1 MNTKRFSLYALV
13 ALFLAALFYLQFR
26 TWRGFDWSV
35 FLQRT
40 ANIKHHLLNIFF
52 AVAFIYF
59 AYLLRAVRWRIFL
72 LPVKRTSTRELIA
85 PTIIGFTGL
94 ALLGRPGEF
103 IRPYL
108 ISRKVNLGFS
118 SQLAVWTVERIFDLG
133 SFAVLFTLA
142 LLNSETRALLHGF
155 HIGGI
160 AVAGMVGGLTALT
173 AIILKGE
180 TLANWVARLFSHRA
194 EHLGN
199 LIAVRIRE
207 FRAGLNT
214 IHGFPA
220 FVQLVIVSVVM
231 WTVIGFSYWQV
242 MLSYGE
248 PVLNRPRQVPIV
260 MASSMLGSM
269 IQLPGVGGGSQLA
282 TIFTLQNILHV
293 PRELAASCGI
303 LLWMVTFMA
312 IIPVGLAL
320 AQHERLSLRKLS
332 KESHA
337 EEVKEELAE
346 G

>member
-1 MNTKRFSLYALV
+1 MNKKRFFLYALV
-13 ALFLAALFYLQFR
+13 ALLLAALFYLQFR
-26 TWRGFDWSV
+26 TWRGFDWRV

-40 ANIKHHLLNIFF
+40 ASIKQHPLNIFL
-52 AVAFIYF
+52 AITFIYF
-59 AYLLRAVRWRIFL
+59 AYYLRAVRWRIFL
-72 LPVKRTSTRELIA
+72 PPVKRTSTRELIA

-108 ISRKVNLGFS
+108 ISRKVNLSFS

-133 SFAVLFTLA
+133 AFAILFAAA

-155 HIGGI
+155 HMGRI
-160 AVAGMVGGLTALT
+160 AVAAMLTGLAGLI
-173 AIILKGE
+173 AIVVKGE
-180 TLANWVARLFSHRA
+180 ALANWIARLFSRRA
-194 EHLGN
+194 AHLGN

-214 IHGFPA
+214 IHSFA
-220 FVQLVIVSVVM
+220 ALVQLVTVSIVM
-231 WTVIGFSYWQV
+231 WTVIGLCYWQV

-248 PVLNRPRQVPIV
+248 LALNRPRQVPLI
-260 MASSMLGSM
+260 MASSMVGSL

-282 TIFTLQNILHV
+282 TIFTMQKILHI
-293 PRELAASCGI
+293 PQELAASCGI

-320 AQHERLSLRKLS
+320 TRHEKLSLSKLS
-332 KESHA
+332 KESHV
-337 EEVKEELAE
+337 EEVAA
-346 G
+346 GG

>member
-1 MNTKRFSLYALV
+1 MNKKRFFLYALV
-13 ALFLAALFYLQFR
+13 SLLLAALFYLQFR
-26 TWRGFDWSV
+26 TWSGFDWKV
-35 FLQRT
+35 FVQQT
-40 ANIKHHLLNIFF
+40 ASIKQHPLNLLL
-52 AVAFIYF
+52 ALAFIYF
-59 AYLLRAVRWRIFL
+59 AYFLRAVRWRIFL
-72 LPVKRTSTRELIA
+72 LPVKRTSTRELMA

-108 ISRKVNLGFS
+108 ISRKVNLSFS

-133 SFAVLFTLA
+133 SFAILFMLA

-155 HIGGI
+155 HIGRI
-160 AVAGMVGGLTALT
+160 AVAAMLAGMAVLV
-173 AIILKGE
+173 AIVVKGE
-180 TLANWVARLFSHRA
+180 ALANWIAHLFSHRA
-194 EHLGN
+194 AHLGN

-214 IHGFPA
+214 IHSFSA
-220 FVQLVIVSVVM
+220 LVQLVTVSIVM
-231 WTVIGFSYWQV
+231 WTVIGLCYWQV

-248 PVLNRPRQVPIV
+248 AVLNRPRQVPLI
-260 MASSMLGSM
+260 MASSMVGSM

-282 TIFTLQNILHV
+282 TIFTMQKILHI

-320 AQHERLSLRKLS
+320 ARHERLSLNTLS
-332 KESHA
+332 RESHV
-337 EEVKEELAE
+337 EEKAVE

>member
-1 MNTKRFSLYALV
+1 MNKKRFYLYGLA

-26 TWRGFDWSV
+26 TWRGFDWSL
-35 FLQRT
+35 FLRRS
-40 ANIKHHLLNIFF
+40 ASIKQHLLNISF
-52 AVAFIYF
+52 AIAFIYF
-59 AYLLRAVRWRIFL
+59 AYVLRAVRWRIFL
-72 LPVKRTSTRELIA
+72 LPVKRTSTRELTA

-108 ISRKVNLGFS
+108 ISRKVNLNFS
-118 SQLAVWTVERIFDLG
+118 SQLAVWTVERMFDVG
-133 SFAVLFTLA
+133 SFAILFMLAVLNA
-142 LLNSETRALLHGF
+142 ETRALLHGF
-155 HIGGI
+155 RIGGI
-160 AVAGMVGGLTALT
+160 AVAAMLAGVIALV

-180 TLANWVARLFSHRA
+180 HLAKWIARLFSHRA

-199 LIAVRIRE
+199 LIAARIRE

-214 IHGFPA
+214 IHSFWA
-220 FVQLVIVSVVM
+220 FVQLVAVSVVM
-231 WTVIGFSYWQV
+231 WTGIGLSYWQV

-248 PVLNRPRQVPIV
+248 PVLNRPRQVPLI
-260 MASSMLGSM
+260 MASSMVGSM

-282 TIFTLQNILHV
+282 TIFTLQKVLNV

-312 IIPVGLAL
+312 IIPLGLAL

-337 EEVKEELAE
+337 EEELAE